1 MSIKF
6 YEIAFGIKADGAT
19 EDANRGLCD
28 SEYSIAIKATHYP
41 TFEEAEKFVSD
52 DLKQLGYDGV
62 YSITPLTEEELHSF
76 FDTDNIDDWK
86 ILERQD
92 KNAMDK
98 NRVAELYNDSE
109 IDMLNYIN
117 QFIDCSELIDLNDKY
132 VYGKSTGEEAD
143 KYHSGVKAL
152 LTQIGIHFNDLD
164 EAIKE

>member
-6 YEIAFGIKADGAT
+6 YEIAFGIKADSTA
-19 EDANRGLCD
+19 ENVNRGLCD

-52 DLKQLGYDGV
+52 DLKQFGYDGV

-76 FDTDNIDDWK
+76 FDTDNIDDLK

-98 NRVAELYNDSE
+98 NKVAELFNSSE
-109 IDMLNYIN
+109 IDMLEYIN
-117 QFIDCSELIDLNDKY
+117 QFIDCSELIDLNERAIENDE
-132 VYGKSTGEEAD
+132 SDCED
-143 KYHSGVKAL
+143 KYHSGVRTL
-152 LTQIGIHFNDLD
+152 LMQIGIHFNDLG